1 MLSICYILSGTPF
14 HVTWNRVPDD
24 MERGSR
30 WYGTAVPNSRN
41 TVRKLETFSNTHL
54 MVSLLVIKGDTQ
66 HKRSRKEKRLAI
78 LQNSASH

>member
-30 WYGTAVPNSRN
+30 WYRTAVPNSCN
-41 TVRKLETFSNTHL
+41 TVRNLETFSNTHL
-54 MVSLLVIKGDTQ
+54 MASLLAVKGDTQ
-66 HKRSRKEKRLAI
+66 HKRSHNEKRLGI

>member
-1 MLSICYILSGTPF
+1 MLPICYISSGTPF

-30 WYGTAVPNSRN
+30 WYGTAVPNSCN
-41 TVRKLETFSNTHL
+41 MVRTLETFSNTNL
-54 MVSLLVIKGDTQ
+54 MASLLVVKGDTQ
-66 HKRSRKEKRLAI
+66 HKRSHKENWLSI